1 MDKRQLY
8 LFHQTKYISV
18 SNEKNPLS
26 YNQPNW
32 VDWVRHGWVKG
43 GLAAPAQLKPTV
55 SMFAAGFFSDLQGVG
70 KVLKPILTQFFKVG
84 EADLELIFGRGVL
97 NNPPSLIGLNALPP
111 CRVNLQLTTKYHR
124 IT

>member
-1 MDKRQLY
+1 
-8 LFHQTKYISV
+8 
-18 SNEKNPLS
+18 
-26 YNQPNW
+26 
-32 VDWVRHGWVKG
+32 
-43 GLAAPAQLKPTV
+43 
-55 SMFAAGFFSDLQGVG
+55 MFAAGFFSDLQGVG

-124 IT
+124 ITWWDKEDVKDYTFHHYYKWDYSDKHIFGSMSLESEGIFNFTSFTFD